1 VRAGAAALVV
11 IFASGLLTQLAG
23 VFDDANPQ
31 IGAEALPIPAL
42 LVFLPLA
49 IACTLLAG
57 LARVRLLSKAE
68 LVCVL
73 FAALIAT
80 PLMGVGFWRYQ
91 LSGLSTI
98 VRRSDWTKF
107 EALPEALWPH
117 GKNLLKG
124 VFAGAGAKGSETITL
139 GGARVADG
147 LAILANTDPNAASSV
162 RTRVLLGSETSAPRT
177 GYAAVAVPGRPYLL
191 TALVRA
197 SSLGSD
203 AGYFI
208 RVYCDDETIAS
219 AEPVTGRAE
228 AKKKPMLP
236 DGSERVGFYP
246 LSLPNGAQHSVVFEF
261 GLHGKGQAIFRD
273 PRLYDVRA
281 IEAAYKGFKRVTAK
295 EFETLPIAQRQGV
308 IVVPDR
314 LWTAQGLH
322 YLLGLDYPLG
332 DWIAPISRLAV
343 FVLLVFGATFG
354 LTLIF
359 RKQWLQN
366 ERYPL
371 PTGRV
376 ISVLL
381 GAEPAEGG
389 LGERFFRNRW
399 MWIGFGMSFPW
410 CAFKVLYGY
419 IPSLPD
425 LGINISVK
433 SYLADAFWG
442 HTWEGVEFKVL
453 ALFLGLGLLMELNV
467 LLSLV
472 VGYLL
477 YRMQYWF
484 GQAQGYSTDTDF
496 PYFPQQMTGAYL
508 VYTLLVVVFTR
519 RYLVQALRAA
529 LGLTQR
535 VPESAIQRAGLLLLA
550 ASLVGFPLWAAW
562 LGIGLAGVT
571 LIALHVVMLAFI
583 AAKFRAECG
592 LPTSGFN
599 HPLGSPG
606 NYNVPLEA
614 MVLVP
619 LLGGMTF
626 FGGQSILTM
635 SLLTAVVIP
644 YGFFVVPGLQL
655 EALEIGR
662 RFGVRAPQA
671 ALVALLSVC
680 AAFVI
685 GGWIYLISVYG
696 YGAVNLPVADDFN
709 DRLGAFR
716 VFNSQYAASESAL
729 SAGASGPVSAVSSS
743 QLTALGFGGS
753 MAALVTILRQLF
765 PGFSFHPIGVLA
777 GASNMMQV
785 VWGSLLV
792 AYLVRLTVLRVGG
805 AATVRE
811 KLVPAA
817 IGIFL
822 GALAGHGL
830 HIAGNAYWFFF
841 NMGSVKFRGLL

>member
-1 VRAGAAALVV
+1 MRSAATALVV
-11 IFASGLLTQLAG
+11 IFASGLVTQLAG
-23 VFDDANPQ
+23 VFDDANAQ
-31 IGAEALPIPAL
+31 VGTEALPVPAM

-49 IACTLLAG
+49 AACALVAG
-57 LARVRLLSKAE
+57 VARLRLLTKAE

-107 EALPEALWPH
+107 EALPEDLWPH
-117 GKNLLKG
+117 GINLLKG
-124 VFAGAGAKGSETITL
+124 SFVGSGNGGPAAGLS
-139 GGARVADG
+139 GGAT
-147 LAILANTDPNAASSV
+147 IANGIGTLVNRASSDTSSIRV
-162 RTRVLLGSETSAPRT
+162 RLQLGQRASASESGR
-177 GYAAVAVPGRPYLL
+177 AAVAVPGRPYLL
-191 TALVRA
+191 TALVKA
-197 SSLGSD
+197 NGLGSD
-203 AGYFI
+203 AGYTI
-208 RVYCDDETIAS
+208 RIYADDDTTYV
-219 AEPVTGRAE
+219 AEPVTGRTE
-228 AKKKPMLP
+228 SKKKPLVP

-246 LSLPNGAQHSVVFEF
+246 LSLPNAAEHFVTFEF
-261 GLHGKGQAIFRD
+261 GLHGKGQAVFRD

-295 EFETLPIAQRQGV
+295 EYEKLSLAQRQGV
-308 IVVPDR
+308 IVVPDK
-314 LWTAQGLH
+314 LWTVKGLR

-332 DWIAPISRLAV
+332 DWIAPISRLAI
-343 FVLLVFGATFG
+343 FALLVFGATFG

-359 RKQWLQN
+359 RKQWLQS

-371 PTGRV
+371 PIGRV
-376 ISVLL
+376 ITVLL

-389 LGERFFRNRW
+389 LGERFYQNRW
-399 MWIGFGMSFPW
+399 MWIGFSVSFVW

-453 ALFLGLGLLMELNV
+453 ALFLGLGLLMDLNV

-484 GQAQGYSTDTDF
+484 GQAQGYSTETDF

-508 VYTLLVVVFTR
+508 AYTLLVVVFTR

-529 LGLTQR
+529 LGRTPR
-535 VPESAIQRAGLLLLA
+535 APESAMQRAGLLLLVV
-550 ASLVGFPLWAAW
+550 SVVGFPLWAVW

-571 LIALHVVMLAFI
+571 LIALHIVMLAFI
-583 AAKFRAECG
+583 ATKFRAECG
-592 LPTSGFN
+592 LPTSSFN

-619 LLGGMTF
+619 LLGGMAF

-635 SLLTAVVIP
+635 SLLTAIVIP

-680 AAFVI
+680 VAIVI

-729 SAGASGPVSAVSSS
+729 SAGASSPASAVSSS
-743 QLTALGFGGS
+743 QLTALGFGGA

-777 GASNMMQV
+777 GASNMMQI

-792 AYLVRLTVLRVGG
+792 AYLMRLTVLRVGG

-811 KLVPAA
+811 KLIPAA

-822 GALAGHGL
+822 GAIAGHGL
-830 HIAGNAYWFFF
+830 QIAGNAYWFFF